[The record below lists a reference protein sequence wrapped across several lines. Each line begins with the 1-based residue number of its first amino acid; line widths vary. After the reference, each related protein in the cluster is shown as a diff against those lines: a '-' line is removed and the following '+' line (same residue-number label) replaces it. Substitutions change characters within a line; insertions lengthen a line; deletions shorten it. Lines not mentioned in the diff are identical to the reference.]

1 MIYERSFIYSI
12 TIMNPVRLRG
22 DRMNPVRTIERIIKA
37 PDIHWVGT
45 GFRVR
50 QYFPDS
56 DESPMLDRMSPFL
69 LLDYNEPY
77 YFEGSPFDMIQVTL
91 HIPIKALKR

>member
-1 MIYERSFIYSI
+1 
-12 TIMNPVRLRG
+12 MNS
-22 DRMNPVRTIERIIKA
+22 VRTIERIIKA

-50 QYFPDS
+50 QYFPDG
-56 DESPMLDRMSPFL
+56 DESPMLDRLSPFL

-77 YFEGSPFDMIQVTL
+77 YLRLVLLIQVSI
-91 HIPIKALKR
+91 HILIKALKR

>member
-1 MIYERSFIYSI
+1 
-12 TIMNPVRLRG
+12 MNPVRLRG

-50 QYFPDS
+50 QYFPNG

-69 LLDYNEPY
+69 YSTITSHIILRAVLL
-77 YFEGSPFDMIQVTL
+77 IQVTL

>member
-1 MIYERSFIYSI
+1 
-12 TIMNPVRLRG
+12 MNPVRLRG

-45 GFRVR
+45 GFRDV
-50 QYFPDS
+50 S
-56 DESPMLDRMSPFL
+56 TSLMAMSHLCLIVCLHFCYSTIMSHIISRPVL
-69 LLDYNEPY
+69 L
-77 YFEGSPFDMIQVTL
+77 IQVTL

>member
-1 MIYERSFIYSI
+1 MLS
-12 TIMNPVRLRG
+12 TINISQIRLRG

-56 DESPMLDRMSPFL
+56 DESPMLDRNVSIF
-69 LLDYNEPY
+69 
-77 YFEGSPFDMIQVTL
+77 VTRL
-91 HIPIKALKR
+91 